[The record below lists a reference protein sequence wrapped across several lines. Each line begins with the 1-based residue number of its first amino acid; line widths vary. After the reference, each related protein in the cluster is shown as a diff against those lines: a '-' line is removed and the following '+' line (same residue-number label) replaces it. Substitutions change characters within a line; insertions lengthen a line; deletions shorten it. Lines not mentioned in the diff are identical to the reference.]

1 METITS
7 SQTTGIQNRTTGKN
21 MRKCILIWSQKDIVI
36 LLFLLQ
42 KNSGEKFTDDINR
55 IFSSIGWKCEEPER
69 KLSGVCAT
77 WRKGKSHLYMHPQ
90 QFSGEVL
97 KNDIKEVAEALQ
109 SGTVF
114 SLRWVDIR
122 ETVYDITDTEYR
134 EYLRS
139 KEENIRADLYSNFG
153 TTRRN
158 KFYYTYE
165 VVQHLL
171 KKYGLKRIAI
181 DNDKV
186 GNEFIMNIISSMSK
200 NELIA
205 TERNFE
211 FVRSLNKTEK
221 KQVVVV

>member
-1 METITS
+1 
-7 SQTTGIQNRTTGKN
+7 
-21 MRKCILIWSQKDIVI
+21 
-36 LLFLLQ
+36 
-42 KNSGEKFTDDINR
+42 
-55 IFSSIGWKCEEPER
+55 
-69 KLSGVCAT
+69 
-77 WRKGKSHLYMHPQ
+77 MHPQ

-97 KNDIKEVAEALQ
+97 KNDIREVAEALE
-109 SGTVF
+109 SGTVI
-114 SLRWVDIR
+114 SLRWVDIH
-122 ETVYDITDTEYR
+122 ETVYDITDEEYH
-134 EYLRS
+134 EYLHS
-139 KEENIRADLYSNFG
+139 KEENIKADLYSNFG

-165 VVQHLL
+165 VVQRLL

-200 NELIA
+200 NGLIA